1 MQVAGCRLLVGRW
14 SLSHVAR
21 GTSHVAGAAGAA
33 SAASAAG
40 GACAA
45 GAAGAA
51 GAAAGAG
58 GAGGCGGAGGEGI
71 FMYTHTSMQIMKY
84 DYAYTKE
91 HQSISA

>member
-1 MQVAGCRLLVGRW
+1 MLVGRW

-21 GTSHVAGAAGAA
+21 CTSHVAGAAGAA
-33 SAASAAG
+33 
-40 GACAA
+40 
-45 GAAGAA
+45 
-51 GAAAGAG
+51 AAGAG
-58 GAGGCGGAGGEGI
+58 GAGGCGGAGGAGGEGI

>member
-1 MQVAGCRLLVGRW
+1 MQVAGCWLVVGHCRTW
-14 SLSHVAR
+14 HVAR

-33 SAASAAG
+33 G
-40 GACAA
+40 GAC
-45 GAAGAA
+45 AAGAA

-58 GAGGCGGAGGEGI
+58 GAGGCGGAGGESGESGESGEGI
-71 FMYTHTSMQIMKY
+71 FMHTHTSMQIMKY

>member
-1 MQVAGCRLLVGRW
+1 MLVGRW

-33 SAASAAG
+33 GAAG

-51 GAAAGAG
+51 GAAAA
-58 GAGGCGGAGGEGI
+58 AGGEGGAGI

>member
-1 MQVAGCRLLVGRW
+1 MVGRW

-33 SAASAAG
+33 GAAG

-51 GAAAGAG
+51 GAAAAG
-58 GAGGCGGAGGEGI
+58 GAGGCGAGGEGGEGI
-71 FMYTHTSMQIMKY
+71 VMYTHTSMQIMKE

>member
-1 MQVAGCRLLVGRW
+1 MVGRW

-33 SAASAAG
+33 GAAG

-58 GAGGCGGAGGEGI
+58 GAGGCGGAGEGGEGGEGI

-84 DYAYTKE
+84 DYASTKE

>member
-1 MQVAGCRLLVGRW
+1 MVGRW

-33 SAASAAG
+33 G

-51 GAAAGAG
+51 GAAAAAG
-58 GAGGCGGAGGEGI
+58 GAGGCGAGGEGGEGI

>member
-1 MQVAGCRLLVGRW
+1 MQVAGCWLVVGHCRTW
-14 SLSHVAR
+14 HVAR
-21 GTSHVAGAAGAA
+21 GTWHVAGAAGAA
-33 SAASAAG
+33 G
-40 GACAA
+40 GAC
-45 GAAGAA
+45 AAGAA

-58 GAGGCGGAGGEGI
+58 GAGGCGGAGGEGGEGI

>member
-1 MQVAGCRLLVGRW
+1 MLVGRW

-33 SAASAAG
+33 SAAG
-40 GACAA
+40 GAC
-45 GAAGAA
+45 AAGAA

>member
-1 MQVAGCRLLVGRW
+1 MVGRW
-14 SLSHVAR
+14 SLSHVAG

-33 SAASAAG
+33 SAAAG
-40 GACAA
+40 AR
-45 GAAGAA
+45 AAGAA

-58 GAGGCGGAGGEGI
+58 GAGGCGGAGGEGGEGGEGI
-71 FMYTHTSMQIMKY
+71 FMYTHTSMQTMKY

>member
-1 MQVAGCRLLVGRW
+1 MVGRW

-33 SAASAAG
+33 GAAG

-51 GAAAGAG
+51 AAGAG
-58 GAGGCGGAGGEGI
+58 GAGGCGGAGEGGEGI